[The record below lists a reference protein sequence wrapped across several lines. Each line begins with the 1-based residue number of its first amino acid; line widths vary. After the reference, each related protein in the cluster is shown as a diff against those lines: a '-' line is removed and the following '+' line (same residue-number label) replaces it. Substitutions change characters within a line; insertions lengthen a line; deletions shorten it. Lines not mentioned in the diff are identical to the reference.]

1 MQALL
6 LQGLTGLA
14 GASSL
19 FLIAAGLTVIFG
31 VARIVNFAHGSLTM
45 LGAYIGWSILT
56 RLPATPGGFT
66 LGVCATVIAVA
77 VCGLV
82 MECSLLRRVYT
93 SPALFQLLATFGAL
107 LIIQDLTRRIWG
119 PADLAL
125 PRPDWLRQ
133 AVPIAGGLFP
143 LYDLIL
149 VGVGPLVLGLLT
161 LVFRRT
167 RWGALVRAA
176 AEDRE
181 MLGALGVNQGVLFSI
196 VFALGSGLAGLG
208 GVLVLPDSSANLQM
222 DLTAVTDAFVVVV
235 AGGLGSITG
244 AYLAAVLIS
253 VLQAY
258 GTLWM
263 PGSTLVLGFV
273 VMAVVLMI
281 RPCGLFGRI
290 ATHSQARR
298 AAPLLR
304 PAPVWL
310 RAFGAVVLAGAFVA
324 AFAGGAGLDTE
335 LTEAAIAVLF
345 AASLHLIM
353 GPGGMPSFGQ
363 AAWFGIGAYAAGLLA
378 SRWPMLASIAAAPIL
393 AGIAALALAVVTV
406 RLSGVYLAMI
416 TLAFAQIVWA
426 SASQWYSLTNG
437 DDGILNLWPAP
448 WASSASAYAALVM
461 MLCTAATLALR
472 ALIQAP
478 FGFAL
483 RATRDS
489 PARAGAMGL
498 NATSLRIAAFAI
510 SGAAAGLAGA
520 LFTFAKGSVF
530 PGYASIGR
538 SVDALAMVLLGGINT
553 LVGPIVG
560 ALAYTGLY
568 DSALAASD
576 LWRLLLGG
584 IIILLVLAF
593 PQGIA
598 GTVAKLMFANSVK
611 S

>member
-1 MQALL
+1 M
-6 LQGLTGLA
+6 
-14 GASSL
+14 
-19 FLIAAGLTVIFG
+19 IFG

-56 RLPATPGGFT
+56 RLPETPTGFL
-66 LGVCATVIAVA
+66 LGVCATMIAVA
-77 VCGLV
+77 ACGLIL
-82 MECSLLRRVYT
+82 ERLLLRRVYA

-107 LIIQDLTRRIWG
+107 LIIQDLTQRIWG

-125 PRPDWLRQ
+125 PRPGWLRQ
-133 AVPIAGGLFP
+133 AVPIAGGRFP

-149 VGVGPLVLGLLT
+149 IGVGPLVLGLLA
-161 LVFRRT
+161 LLFKCT

-181 MLGALGVNQGVLFSI
+181 MLGALGVNQGVLFSA
-196 VFALGSGLAGLG
+196 VFALGAGLAGLG
-208 GVLVLPDSSANLQM
+208 GVLALPDSSANLQI
-222 DLTAVTDAFVVVV
+222 DLSAVTDAFVVVV

-244 AYLAAVLIS
+244 AFIVSVLIS

-258 GTLWM
+258 GTVWM
-263 PGSTLVLGFV
+263 PGSMLVLGFV
-273 VMAVVLMI
+273 VMAVVLMV
-281 RPCGLFGRI
+281 RPRGLLGRV
-290 ATHSQARR
+290 ATHGQARR

-304 PAPVWL
+304 PAPSWL
-310 RAFGAVVLAGAFVA
+310 RAFGAVLLAGVFVA
-324 AFAGGAGLDTE
+324 ALFGGGGLDAE
-335 LTEAAIAVLF
+335 LIDAATAVLF

-378 SRWPMLASIAAAPIL
+378 SRWPMLASLAAAPIL
-393 AGIAALALAVVTV
+393 AGIAALGLAAVTV

-426 SASQWYSLTNG
+426 VASQWYSLTGG
-437 DDGILNLWPAP
+437 DDGILNVWPAP
-448 WASSASAYAALVM
+448 WASSVAIYTCLALA
-461 MLCTAATLALR
+461 LCTAATLVLR

-498 NATSLRIAAFAI
+498 NAMSLRVAAFGV

-530 PGYASIGR
+530 PGYASIPR
-538 SVDALAMVLLGGINT
+538 SVDALVMVLLGGTNT
-553 LVGPIVG
+553 LAGPIVG
-560 ALAYTGLY
+560 GVAYTGLY
-568 DSALAASD
+568 DSALAMSD
-576 LWRLLLGG
+576 LWRLLLGSV
-584 IIILLVLAF
+584 IIVLVLIF
-593 PQGIA
+593 PRGIA
-598 GTVAKLMFANSVK
+598 GTAEKLLRREAIPARV
-611 S
+611 